1 MVGLILFTRIF
12 EAYSFTDYM
21 SSINYPSE
29 EAEGLKKQKK
39 ELYAV
44 CVALSILGLSFSSW
58 AARVPDIR
66 DAAFLTAATLGY
78 ALLMRGGGTVLM
90 MPVVALG
97 INRFGAKKVA
107 LITGLIVAFSLVPI
121 SLMNNW
127 LSLGFLLMI
136 VGAASSSY
144 NISVNALGSKV
155 ESDTGKSH
163 MSKIHS
169 WFGIGNLT
177 GALIGTLMVKLGVS
191 AFFHFLGMSILIL
204 SMLGFL
210 YRYLPEDAPHPDA
223 VRPKFQWPHGGL
235 IALGAICFLGAAVEG
250 SINNWIGLFFTDYIK
265 VEEGYGPVGY
275 TLFAGALLGM
285 RIIGDRLKNSFGA
298 KKLVVV
304 GSTSAA
310 LGIVLAVLAPNIFV
324 AGFGIFI
331 AGAGAA
337 LTFPMVFS
345 AAGREGAIALTSVA
359 AFGSIGGMISQP
371 VLGLIVEK
379 VGLFGGFLFIA
390 SCAVIIAIIASRA
403 RLLKS

>member
-1 MVGLILFTRIF
+1 MSPSQSLFKK
-12 EAYSFTDYM
+12 EE
-21 SSINYPSE
+21 SSRNH
-29 EAEGLKKQKK
+29 KK

-44 CVALSILGLSFSSW
+44 CAALSILGLSFSSW

-78 ALLMRGGGTVLM
+78 ALLMRGSGSVLM

-97 INRFGAKKVA
+97 INRFGAKKILLV
-107 LITGLIVAFSLVPI
+107 TGVVVAFSLFPI
-121 SLMNNW
+121 TLMNNW
-127 LSLGFLLMI
+127 ISLGLLLMV

-144 NISVNALGSKV
+144 NITVNALGSKV
-155 ESDTGKSH
+155 EADTGKSH

-177 GALIGTLMVKLGVS
+177 GALIGTILVKLGVS
-191 AFFHFLGMSILIL
+191 AFFHFLGISIFILSILVFI
-204 SMLGFL
+204 
-210 YRYLPEDAPHPDA
+210 YRFLPEDAPHPDT

-235 IALGAICFLGAAVEG
+235 IALGAICFLAATVEG
-250 SINNWIGLFFTDYIK
+250 SVNNWIGLFFTDYIQ

-285 RIIGDRLKNSFGA
+285 RIIGDRLKNRYGA

-304 GSTSAA
+304 GSFAA
-310 LGIVLAVLAPNIFV
+310 ASGILLAVLAPNFYT

-331 AGAGAA
+331 AGAGVA

-359 AFGSIGGMISQP
+359 TFGSIGGMVSQP
-371 VLGLIVEK
+371 VIGLIVENF
-379 VGLFGGFLFIA
+379 GLFGGFLFLA
-390 SCAVIIAIIASRA
+390 SCSVLIAGIAFKA